1 MLLYMFVLIDFME
14 EFVILLFRNL
24 LLRRSFFMFENQV
37 SLTAIMTAYCRAY
50 HAMNDDPKIFDDSL
64 AYLLIPE
71 ERRTLIEQDL
81 SLRSKN

>member
-1 MLLYMFVLIDFME
+1 
-14 EFVILLFRNL
+14 
-24 LLRRSFFMFENQV
+24 MFENQV